1 MSDNFKSREHLN
13 LSAAS
18 DLGHSSHPIFPETPE
33 DSDLEDDAPQGSA
46 SSSKREPLIFPTM
59 SLSSGSRNMSGALY
73 VFSRSKKQFQVKW
86 CVLGEGK
93 LSWYNE
99 DTSLAI
105 PKESFLLTNIFS
117 ITKKSELQH
126 GPQSQDLF
134 CFDLAVLNMKGKFAV
149 YNIGVLSSH
158 DRETWLEKISQSLS
172 KSLSTFSMS
181 QASRLG
187 WAYVKLGKIKDTQS

>member
-18 DLGHSSHPIFPETPE
+18 DHGPSSHPIFPETPE
-33 DSDLEDDAPQGSA
+33 DSDIEDEAPHGSVA
-46 SSSKREPLIFPTM
+46 SSRREPLIFPSL
-59 SLSSGSRNMSGALY
+59 SLSSGSKNMSGAIY

-158 DRETWLEKISQSLS
+158 DRETWLEKVSQSLS

-187 WAYVKLGKIKDTQS
+187 WAYVKLGKIK

>member
-1 MSDNFKSREHLN
+1 MSDNFKSRDNLN
-13 LSAAS
+13 INAS
-18 DLGHSSHPIFPETPE
+18 DHSSIFPETPE
-33 DSDLEDDAPQGSA
+33 DSDLEEDSQ
-46 SSSKREPLIFPTM
+46 SSVFVSNSRREPLIFPSS
-59 SLSSGSRNMSGALY
+59 SLGSGTRNMSGALY

-105 PKESFLLTNIFS
+105 PKEAFLLTNIFS
-117 ITKKSELQH
+117 ITKKSELGQ

-134 CFDLAVLNMKGKFAV
+134 CFDLAVLNSKGKFAV
-149 YNIGVLSSH
+149 YIMGALTSH
-158 DRETWLEKISQSLS
+158 DRETWLEKVAQSLS

-181 QASRLG
+181 QTSRLG
-187 WAYVKLGKIKDTQS
+187 WAYVKLGKIVK